1 MRQSRPAMLP
11 GLHET
16 KPPRPQKRST
26 TSIHQP
32 RRCARATHTMCAPRR
47 AICRATQ
54 AAGGSDGRLGRAAVD
69 AMDRSEGAIAE
80 DADGV
85 RCNACGSVLCVDEP
99 KQAAVPP
106 KRPAAST
113 TRKVS
118 PKMLSY
124 HATRAATRVA
134 MLAAIPGI
142 GTARAVA
149 ILRAYPTF
157 RQLMAAKHGQLSGL
171 VVRKSPLGEEL
182 AVALH
187 RVLH

>member
-1 MRQSRPAMLP
+1 MREALLHAAASRSRLII
-11 GLHET
+11 LRLDDTRIREHHEQLQCGRV
-16 KPPRPQKRST
+16 KKISLNFRT
-26 TSIHQP
+26 TSRVFQFLAE
-32 RRCARATHTMCAPRR
+32 RARSSPSTRDPT
-47 AICRATQ
+47 
-54 AAGGSDGRLGRAAVD
+54 
-69 AMDRSEGAIAE
+69 
-80 DADGV
+80 
-85 RCNACGSVLCVDEP
+85 
-99 KQAAVPP
+99 
-106 KRPAAST
+106 T

-118 PKMLSY
+118 PKMLRY

-157 RQLMAAKHGQLSGL
+157 RELVAAKHGQLAGL